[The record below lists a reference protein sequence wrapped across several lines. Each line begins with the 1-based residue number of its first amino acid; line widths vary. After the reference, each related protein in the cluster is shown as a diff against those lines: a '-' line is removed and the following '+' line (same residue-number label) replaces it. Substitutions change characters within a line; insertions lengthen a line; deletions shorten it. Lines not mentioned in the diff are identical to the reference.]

1 MSRDMRSRKNAGADA
16 NDPESTGA
24 EVADA
29 EDEPARPWMRFA
41 RQWRIVAMSCAA
53 LVTLLMAGHVV
64 LVSRKVPEKVAVMI
78 TRTTQRLQSSMPI
91 PSQTTTRPAEWR
103 RHPVQQD
110 ASLPP
115 GPEHPGQEP
124 QVTQVGNTTVVR
136 CTTTTGPIKIH
147 VHTYWAPHGAERFLD
162 MVRGDFF
169 SSKVALFRSVR
180 GFICQT
186 GVAGDPVVHQA
197 WQQKGT
203 ILDDVQWL
211 DKLDDLRMKRGYLS
225 FAGGGRDSRNS
236 EFFFTYRDIDLGT
249 SPWEVP
255 FGTLV
260 GAESFEAM
268 DHWYTGYGDMSAFGG
283 NAPDQNRMYQHGL
296 EYLEKGFPEIDYI
309 TSCNIA
315 HGELV
320 E

>member
-147 VHTYWAPHGAERFLD
+147 VHTYWAPHGALL
-162 MVRGDFF
+162 MMG
-169 SSKVALFRSVR
+169 
-180 GFICQT
+180 
-186 GVAGDPVVHQA
+186 
-197 WQQKGT
+197 W
-203 ILDDVQWL
+203 
-211 DKLDDLRMKRGYLS
+211 
-225 FAGGGRDSRNS
+225 
-236 EFFFTYRDIDLGT
+236 
-249 SPWEVP
+249 
-255 FGTLV
+255 
-260 GAESFEAM
+260 
-268 DHWYTGYGDMSAFGG
+268 
-283 NAPDQNRMYQHGL
+283 
-296 EYLEKGFPEIDYI
+296 
-309 TSCNIA
+309 
-315 HGELV
+315 
-320 E
+320 